1 MEAAY
6 GIEKNLALEA
16 SLLGSNPDKCVILGK
31 VFNFFCLGL
40 LMSKM
45 ITTLEGLGDSRV

>member
-16 SLLGSNPDKCVILGK
+16 SLLGSNPDEYVILGK
-31 VFNFFCLGL
+31 VFNFSVLVC
-40 LMSKM
+40 S
-45 ITTLEGLGDSRV
+45 